1 MLSFAH
7 YLELQ
12 KEEKGKMDEEIQA
25 STELIEGIPLE
36 EIILSIE
43 KIIEYSKESCCVSED
58 RINNSKDFL
67 KELRDM
73 EKDYTLV
80 KKIGDFF
87 WMVSGENIE
96 IIFKIMYSGD
106 YPISYGIVG
115 LINDVSSINY
125 RIGSLASCEYSD
137 ELIPIQ
143 KKIGEFFL
151 KEIVSQYH
159 CHAK

>member
-1 MLSFAH
+1 MSSFAR

-12 KEEKGKMDEEIQA
+12 EEKMNKEIQA
-25 STELIEGIPLE
+25 STKIIEGVTLE
-36 EIILSIE
+36 EIMLSIE
-43 KIIEYSKESCCVSED
+43 KIIQYSKESCCVSEK
-58 RINNSKDFL
+58 RINNSQDFL
-67 KELRDM
+67 TKLSGM
-73 EKDYTLV
+73 EKDHNLV
-80 KKIGDFF
+80 KIIGKFF
-87 WMVSGENIE
+87 WEFCKEDIE
-96 IIFKIMYSGD
+96 KIFKIMYSGD

-159 CHAK
+159 CHAT